1 MIYFFYGEEDFNID
15 EEIGLM
21 KSKLDPNFLEMSY
34 KYYSASD
41 KLILPDFVAV
51 LRTQPMMF
59 GKMLIVVD
67 VYDFLTKT
75 LDDKEIEQIANAL
88 EGNADDT
95 DIVLMAK
102 FPRDD
107 ERKKPDAR
115 KKLYKLF
122 MKQNAKEFAS
132 IPVYK
137 PELAQWVKARGKKYE
152 IDLTPEAIDKIITM
166 LGNGLRQIDNEIKK
180 LAVSVYPNKKPSVA
194 DIEEFCTSNEDLF
207 AMSDALMK
215 MDFPSALLEYK
226 RLLDKSHPLKIL
238 ATLHTMVRKW
248 IIIKAQSSKLNS
260 FELMKLT
267 GMKEY
272 PIQLAQG
279 KLKNTSLNELIE
291 LKKKLT
297 DIEYKI
303 KNGQVLDMENEVA
316 DAFIIR

>member
-1 MIYFFYGEEDFNID
+1 MIYFFYGDEDFNID

-41 KLILPDFVAV
+41 KLSLPDFVAT

-59 GKMLIVVD
+59 GKMLIVID
-67 VYDFLTKT
+67 VYDYLIKT
-75 LDDKEIEQIANAL
+75 LEDKEIEQIACAL
-88 EGNADDT
+88 EDNTDDM

-107 ERKKPDAR
+107 ERKRPDAR
-115 KKLYKLF
+115 RKLYKLF

-137 PELAQWVKARGKKYE
+137 PELAQWIKSRGRQYE
-152 IDLTPEAIDKIITM
+152 LDLTPDVTDKIITM
-166 LGNGLRQIDNEIKK
+166 LGNNLRQIDSELQK
-180 LAVSVYPNKKPSVA
+180 LAVSIYPAKKPTVN
-194 DIEEFCTSNEDLF
+194 DVEELCTSNEDLF

-215 MDFPSALLEYK
+215 MDFPTALFEYK
-226 RLLDKSHPLKIL
+226 KLLDKNHSLKIL

-248 IIIKAQSSKLNS
+248 IIIKAQSSKLSS

-279 KLKNTSLNELIE
+279 KLKNTSLAELIE
-291 LKKKLT
+291 LKKNLT
-297 DIEYKI
+297 DCEYKI
-303 KNGQVLDMENEVA
+303 KSGLATDVEWEVA
-316 DAFIIR
+316 NAFVVR